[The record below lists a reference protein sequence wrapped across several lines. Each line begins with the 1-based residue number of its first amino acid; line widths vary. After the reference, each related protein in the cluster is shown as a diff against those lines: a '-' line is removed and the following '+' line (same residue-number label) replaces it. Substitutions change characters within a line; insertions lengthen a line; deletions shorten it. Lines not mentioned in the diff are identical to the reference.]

1 VKPHVLLVH
10 GEADEIVPHAALPA
24 AEAALKAA
32 GVPVEAVSRPG
43 LGHGI
48 DEDGIERAVATLARV
63 FA

>member
-1 VKPHVLLVH
+1 M
-10 GEADEIVPHAALPA
+10 PHAALPA

-48 DEDGIERAVATLARV
+48 DEDGIERAVAMLARV